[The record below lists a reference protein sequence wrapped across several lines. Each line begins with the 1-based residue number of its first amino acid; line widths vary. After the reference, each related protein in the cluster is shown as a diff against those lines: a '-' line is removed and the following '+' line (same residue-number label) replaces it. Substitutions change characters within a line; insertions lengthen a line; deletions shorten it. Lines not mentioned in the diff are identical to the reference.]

1 MALLFDASSPRR
13 NPASHP
19 VPAGK
24 RVVPMPRAP
33 HAALGSILVQRE
45 LITEDQLKAAIE
57 QQKRTGRRLGQVLI
71 DMGATT
77 QDAVLGALSVQLGL
91 PGIRINAYT
100 IDRDAIDA
108 LPEKVARRHDAFPI
122 SKVGTTLTVA
132 VATPQDLEAL
142 DDLRFASGCEIRTV
156 VALEDE
162 IAAAQDRYYQAGGI
176 PHQLDGETEK
186 VIVEAP
192 LIDRRNGSDR
202 RQVRPG
208 GRRATDLAY
217 TD

>member
-1 MALLFDASSPRR
+1 VASPPSPL
-13 NPASHP
+13 
-19 VPAGK
+19 GK
-24 RVVPMPRAP
+24 RVVVLTAKAP

-57 QQKRTGRRLGQVLI
+57 QQKRTGRRIGQVLI

-77 QDAVLGALSVQLGL
+77 QDAVLGALSIQLGL

-100 IDRDAIDA
+100 IDAEAIEA
-108 LPEKVARRHDAFPI
+108 LPEKVARRHGAFPI

-132 VATPQDLEAL
+132 VAVPQDLEAT

-162 IAAAQDRYYQAGGI
+162 IASALDRYYQTDGI
-176 PHQLDGETEK
+176 PHQLAQDTEEVGVET
-186 VIVEAP
+186 P
-192 LIDRRNGSDR
+192 LEIG
-202 RQVRPG
+202 
-208 GRRATDLAY
+208 
-217 TD
+217 